1 MRSGLLANLMII
13 IFRLSEIV
21 VGGCFNIS
29 SFVCFS
35 IYNKGCAVF
44 TLAVIENIAV
54 YL

>member
-1 MRSGLLANLMII
+1 MRAGLLANLMKI

-44 TLAVIENIAV
+44 TLAVIEYIAID
-54 YL
+54 L

>member
-1 MRSGLLANLMII
+1 MRAGLLANLMKII
-13 IFRLSEIV
+13 VRLSEIV
-21 VGGCFNIS
+21 VGGSFDIS

>member
-1 MRSGLLANLMII
+1 MRAGLLANLMKISI
-13 IFRLSEIV
+13 RLSEIV

-44 TLAVIENIAV
+44 TLAVIENVAV
-54 YL
+54 YF

>member
-1 MRSGLLANLMII
+1 MRAGLLANLMKI

-21 VGGCFNIS
+21 VGGCFNTS

-44 TLAVIENIAV
+44 VLAIIENIAID
-54 YL
+54 L

>member
-1 MRSGLLANLMII
+1 MRAGLLANLMKISI
-13 IFRLSEIV
+13 RLSEIV

-44 TLAVIENIAV
+44 TLAVIESIAV

>member
-1 MRSGLLANLMII
+1 MRAGLLANLMKISI
-13 IFRLSEIV
+13 RLSEIV

>member
-1 MRSGLLANLMII
+1 MRAGLLANLMKII
-13 IFRLSEIV
+13 VRLSEIV

-29 SFVCFS
+29 TFVCFS

-44 TLAVIENIAV
+44 TLAVIENVAV